1 MQLTSWLL
9 VSFCNIKLLFW
20 RYLRRRMTKLFL
32 AHDTIL
38 VRATALLVAQ
48 LACAP
53 TVALSK
59 PRASSGFI
67 YRAGSCQAHRP
78 QGWSVNGKEDF
89 TPAAGFCNNHET
101 PVTKSLEF
109 SRCELPAAV
118 LFKELTW
125 HWCNVFDL
133 QRGNTTLDFG
143 LTNFEAWARRGAP
156 GDWAGCWGMGVKRR
170 RQWHRPA
177 VLNTSERRQNETVCL
192 TRGCRVSARAQADSS
207 QLCLRG
213 EDLAINSPAKV
224 GRVGGKRSFD
234 CFMPGSLCFYK
245 MGCWKHNRA

>member
-48 LACAP
+48 LACGP
-53 TVALSK
+53 TVARSK

-89 TPAAGFCNNHET
+89 TPAAGFSNNHEP

-125 HWCNVFDL
+125 HCALISSAVTPSQIL
-133 QRGNTTLDFG
+133 GSQILKR
-143 LTNFEAWARRGAP
+143 ERRRGAP
-156 GDWAGCWGMGVKRR
+156 GDWAGCRGMGVKRR
-170 RQWHRPA
+170 CQ
-177 VLNTSERRQNETVCL
+177 SRQNETVRL
-192 TRGCRVSARAQADSS
+192 TRGCRVSARAQVSGV
-207 QLCLRG
+207 R
-213 EDLAINSPAKV
+213 P
-224 GRVGGKRSFD
+224 
-234 CFMPGSLCFYK
+234 
-245 MGCWKHNRA
+245 